1 MKQYQIG
8 AVAKLTGLTVHNLRV
23 WEKRH
28 SAVDTQRTDSG
39 HRVYSDEAVER
50 LKLLKRCVDN
60 GMSISS
66 VAAMSDEELREVIAE
81 TADKSPSRPANA
93 VNVAL
98 VAAEWFDK
106 VQHRLGDDVHW
117 GFIQHYETL
126 GQLRDSSLGSQ
137 LDLLVLNLPS
147 ITASEVKSLGQLIKQ
162 IGARVTLLAYR
173 YARQQDITYF
183 RTLEVSTIK
192 LPVDPAEAATFI
204 ERKLAESTGSQTVIP
219 ARQAAPRK
227 FTDELLQKAASV
239 SSSIDCEC
247 PQHLAEI
254 IQGLTAFES
263 YSAQCESKD
272 KAGEDLHRH
281 IYLRTGQARAV
292 MEELLQSVLQQEGID
307 LSLIRL

>member
-1 MKQYQIG
+1 VKQYQIG

-39 HRVYSDEAVER
+39 HRVYSEEALER

-66 VAAMSDEELREVIAE
+66 VAALRDDELREIIAE
-81 TADKSPSRPANA
+81 TAQTNLSRPADA

-98 VAAEWFDK
+98 VATDWFDK
-106 VQHRLGDDVHW
+106 VQHRLDDKVEW
-117 GFIQHYETL
+117 GLIQQYESLT
-126 GQLRDSSLGSQ
+126 QLRDSSLGSQ
-137 LDLLVLNLPS
+137 VDLLVLNLPS
-147 ITASEVKSLGQLIKQ
+147 ITAAEVKPMGQLIKQ
-162 IGARVTLLAYR
+162 INARVTLLAYR
-173 YARQQDITYF
+173 YARQQDIIYF
-183 RTLEVSTIK
+183 RTLGVSTLK
-192 LPVDPAEAATFI
+192 SPLDHAEVAAII
-204 ERKLAESTGSQTVIP
+204 ERKFGEPTNGQNMLPV
-219 ARQAAPRK
+219 RQAPPRK
-227 FTDELLQKAASV
+227 FDDQLLQKAASV

-254 IQGLTAFES
+254 IQGLTAFEH

-281 IYLRTGQARAV
+281 IHLRTGQARAV

>member
-66 VAAMSDEELREVIAE
+66 IAAMSDDELREVIAE
-81 TADKSPSRPANA
+81 TSQTSEARPADA
-93 VNVAL
+93 INVAL
-98 VAAEWFDK
+98 VATDWFDK
-106 VQHRLGDDVHW
+106 VQHRLDEDIHW
-117 GFIQHYETL
+117 GFIQHYDSL
-126 GQLRDSSLGSQ
+126 AQLIDSSLGSQ
-137 LDLLVLNLPS
+137 VDLLVLNLPS
-147 ITASEVKSLGQLIKQ
+147 IAAAEVKSLGQLIKQ
-162 IGARVTLLAYR
+162 INARLTLLTYR

-183 RTLEVSTIK
+183 RTLDACTLR
-192 LPVDPAEAATFI
+192 LPVDPAEVATIIKRKFTDTAAS
-204 ERKLAESTGSQTVIP
+204 KPLVA
-219 ARQAAPRK
+219 ARQAPPRK
-227 FTDELLQKAASV
+227 FNDELLQKAASV

-254 IQGLTAFES
+254 IQGLTAFEH

-281 IYLRTGQARAV
+281 IHLRTGQARAV